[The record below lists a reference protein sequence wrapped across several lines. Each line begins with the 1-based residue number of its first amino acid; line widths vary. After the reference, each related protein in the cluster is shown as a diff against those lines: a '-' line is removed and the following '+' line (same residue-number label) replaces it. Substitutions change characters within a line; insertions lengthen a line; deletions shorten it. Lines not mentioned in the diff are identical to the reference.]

1 LSKYISREAI
11 GKMKRIAGL
20 VLLLA
25 LLFGCA
31 PSKFCHSL
39 KDASQF
45 ENDKYDC
52 ENMAYAKAHNFGAA
66 GNPFIIIDE
75 TRRCL
80 QLKHGWRKCDE

>member
-1 LSKYISREAI
+1 
-11 GKMKRIAGL
+11 MKRITG
-20 VLLLA
+20 LLLLLG

-31 PSKFCHSL
+31 PMKFCHL
-39 KDASQF
+39 AKDANQF
-45 ENDKYDC
+45 ERDRYDC

-66 GNPFIIIDE
+66 GNALIIIDE